1 MSSVIDFDKA
11 RDLLNSFSG
20 EAESLIKDPA
30 RVEELLEKAEQKLK
44 DIPAIGG
51 ALSRLPL
58 MISMIRAYIRKEY
71 EAVSMK
77 VIVTMLCAVI
87 YLLKGKDLIPD
98 KKPIIGYA
106 DDIAVMAAALY
117 FVEPELNAYA
127 QWREEK
133 NA

>member
-20 EAESLIKDPA
+20 EAESLIKDPS

-117 FVEPELNAYA
+117 FAEPELNAYA